1 MAASEA
7 RGRPRLGVHVSVAGG
22 LGLAVPRAV
31 ALGCEAFQVFT
42 RNPNRWRSPPLDPGQ
57 VRRFRDA
64 VAASGLGPVFSHG
77 SYLINLAASAE
88 PLRGTSIDALVDEL
102 DRAEAL
108 GLDGVVLHPGV
119 SAPGEPE
126 PRALDRLA
134 RAIREALAARR
145 RQRVRL
151 ILEHTAG
158 QGSSLGCTFEQ
169 LAGILARL
177 DGSPRLG
184 VCLDT
189 CHLLAA
195 GYDIASPRG
204 YRDTFARFA
213 STVGLDRLCVFHV
226 NDSRRPCGSRVDRH
240 AHIGEG
246 HVGFPAF
253 RRLLHDRRFAGLP
266 MLLETEKSPVW
277 RPASLE
283 PDPLDAM
290 NLARLRALLA
300 RQAAT

>member
-1 MAASEA
+1 MA
-7 RGRPRLGVHVSVAGG
+7 GREVRPTPRLGVHVSVAGG
-22 LGLAVPRAV
+22 LALAVPRAL
-31 ALGCEAFQVFT
+31 ALGCEAFQIFA
-42 RNPNRWRSPPLDPGQ
+42 RNPNRWRSRPLDPAE
-57 VRRFRDA
+57 VRRFRER
-64 VAASGLGPVFSHG
+64 VAAARIAPVVSHA
-77 SYLINLAASAE
+77 SYLVNLAAATD
-88 PLRGTSIDALVDEL
+88 PLRRASIDALLDEL

-108 GLDGVVLHPGV
+108 GLDGVVLHPGTAV
-119 SAPGEPE
+119 PGEPE
-126 PRALDRLA
+126 KHALDRLA
-134 RAIREALAARR
+134 RAIREAFAARR

-158 QGSSLGCTFEQ
+158 QGSSLGSTFEQ
-169 LAGILARL
+169 IAGVLARL

-204 YRDTFARFA
+204 YRETFASFA
-213 STVGLDRLCVFHV
+213 SVIGLERLLVFHV
-226 NDSRRPCGSRVDRH
+226 NDSKRPCGSRVDRH

-246 HVGFPAF
+246 HVGLAAF
-253 RRLLHDRRFAGLP
+253 QRLLRDRRFAGLP
-266 MLLETEKSPVW
+266 MLLETEKLPQT
-277 RPASLE
+277 RPTSVE

-300 RQAAT
+300 RRPA

>member
-1 MAASEA
+1 
-7 RGRPRLGVHVSVAGG
+7 VHVSVAGG
-22 LGLAVPRAV
+22 LARAVPRAV
-31 ALGCEAFQVFT
+31 ALGCEAFQIFA
-42 RNPNRWRSPPLDPGQ
+42 RNPNRWRSPPLDPIA
-57 VRRFRDA
+57 VRRFREA
-64 VAASGLGPVFSHG
+64 VAASRIGPVVSHG
-77 SYLINLAASAE
+77 GYLINLAAAAE
-88 PLRGTSIDALVDEL
+88 PLRRASIDALIDEL

-108 GLDGVVLHPGV
+108 GLDGVVLHPGT

-126 PRALDRLA
+126 PQALDRLA
-134 RAIREALAARR
+134 RAIRQAFAARR

-158 QGSSLGCTFEQ
+158 QGASLGCTFEQ

-177 DGSPRLG
+177 DGSPRIG

-204 YRDTFARFA
+204 YRATFARFA
-213 STVGLDRLCVFHV
+213 STVGLDRLLVFHL
-226 NDSRRPCGSRVDRH
+226 NDSKRPLGSRVDRH

-246 HVGFPAF
+246 HVGLAAF
-253 RRLLHDRRFAGLP
+253 RRLLRDRRFAGLP
-266 MLLETEKSPVW
+266 MLLETEKLPRT
-277 RPASLE
+277 RPASVE

-290 NLARLRALLA
+290 NLERLRALLA
-300 RQAAT
+300 GRAARDGDRLGRPGRKV

>member
-1 MAASEA
+1 MAAREA
-7 RGRPRLGVHVSVAGG
+7 KRGPRLGVHVSVAGG
-22 LGLAVPRAV
+22 LALAVPRAL
-31 ALGCEAFQVFT
+31 ALGCEAFQIFA
-42 RNPNRWRSPPLDPGQ
+42 RNPNRWRSPPLDPIEI
-57 VRRFRDA
+57 RRFRDA
-64 VAASGLGPVFSHG
+64 VAAARIGPVVSHA
-77 SYLINLAASAE
+77 SYLINLAAADE
-88 PLRGTSIDALVDEL
+88 PLRRSSIDALIDEL

-108 GLDGVVLHPGV
+108 GLDGVVLHPGT

-126 PRALDRLA
+126 PQALDRLA
-134 RAIREALAARR
+134 RATREVFAARR

-158 QGSSLGCTFEQ
+158 QGWSLGCTFEQ
-169 LAGILARL
+169 LAGVLARL

-189 CHLLAA
+189 CHLLAS
-195 GYDIASPRG
+195 GYDIASARG

-213 STVGLDRLCVFHV
+213 STVGLDRLRVFHV

-246 HVGFPAF
+246 HVGLPAF

-266 MLLETEKSPVW
+266 MLLETEKVPQT
-277 RPASLE
+277 RPTSLE

-290 NLARLRALLA
+290 NLARLRRLLA
-300 RQAAT
+300 RRAT